1 MRARVPR
8 LGRTSR
14 SAPPPRSPGPAPRGH
29 AAGALLRASIAL
41 VTALAL
47 GACQRTPAGEGREV
61 DQHLVR
67 QLVVV
72 ETGRMNLRTDAIGQ
86 GKWATQ
92 ASFALVDAANRH
104 GEDLMVTLGGSLLDA
119 GGQVVGTLRPASL
132 RIPAGGVRTFALVDD
147 QQAVRGQAASARVDV
162 LGAHVPGYA
171 PTVVVTDGHQY
182 RDGDRVV
189 VTGRVQNAVD
199 QPVRALVL
207 GGFHDARGV
216 PLTRPFVEMY
226 LPGDASHPVE
236 LVGPPGSVS
245 GYLFIGDLVY

>member
-1 MRARVPR
+1 MRAHAPSAQPR
-8 LGRTSR
+8 MRMT
-14 SAPPPRSPGPAPRGH
+14 
-29 AAGALLRASIAL
+29 GALLRGLVAL
-41 VTALAL
+41 LTGLALA
-47 GACQRTPAGEGREV
+47 ACKRAPAEDAREV
-61 DQHLVR
+61 DR

-72 ETGRMNLRTDAIGQ
+72 ETARMSLRTDGIGQ
-86 GKWATQ
+86 GKWAAQ
-92 ASFALVDAANRH
+92 ASFVLVDAESRH
-104 GEDLMVTLGGSLLDA
+104 GEDLMVTLGGTLVDA

-132 RIPAGGVRTFALVDD
+132 RIPAGGVRTFALVDGE
-147 QQAVRGQAASARVDV
+147 QQVRAQAASARVEV
-162 LGAHVPGYA
+162 LGAHVPAYP

-226 LPGDASHPVE
+226 LPGGASHPVE

-245 GYLFIGDLVY
+245 GYVFIGDLVY